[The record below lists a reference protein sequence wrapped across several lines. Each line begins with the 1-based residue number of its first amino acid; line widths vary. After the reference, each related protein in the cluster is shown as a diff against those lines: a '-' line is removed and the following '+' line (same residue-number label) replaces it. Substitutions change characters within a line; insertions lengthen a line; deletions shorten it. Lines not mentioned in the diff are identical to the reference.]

1 MTTLVSARTSLLYT
15 PAMTSM
21 LAGDHGLADVEGL
34 MQRLAVG
41 KAHDHAATI
50 ILDHLASGGKRLR
63 ARLAL
68 AANEALGKKASDA
81 VAWAAACEML
91 HNATLVHDD
100 LQDGDRVRRGRPT
113 SWVTFGSAQAINAGD
128 LMFQLPYAAISTLV
142 TDDGVKWRLA
152 SILARQSSQV
162 IRGQVDE
169 LEMTTRMEIS
179 WPVYDQ
185 AIIGKTSAL
194 FELPVEGAAVL
205 CGHSDVEAAQLT
217 RPFRALGM
225 LFQMQDDVLDL
236 FADKGRESRGSDV
249 REGKVSALVVDHV
262 TRHPSERDWLVGIL
276 KTPREQTTQ
285 QMVDQVIER
294 FQKGGALQG
303 VCERIDKESSR
314 AVNAPELAATPRLAT
329 LMRELVK
336 VIVEPIAA
344 VMRP

>member
-1 MTTLVSARTSLLYT
+1 
-15 PAMTSM
+15 M
-21 LAGDHGLADVEGL
+21 LAADHGLADVEAL

-41 KAHDHAATI
+41 TARDHAATI
-50 ILDHLASGGKRLR
+50 VLDHLASGGKRLR

-68 AANEALGKKASDA
+68 AAAEALGKKVNDA
-81 VAWAAACEML
+81 IGWAAACEML

-128 LMFQLPYAAISTLV
+128 LMFQIPYTAIGTLAV
-142 TDDGVKWRLA
+142 DDGVKWRL
-152 SILARQSSQV
+152 SNILARQSSQV

-169 LEMTTRMEIS
+169 LEMTTRMDTS
-179 WPVYDQ
+179 RQVYDQ

-205 CGHSDVEAAQLT
+205 CGYSDVEAANVT
-217 RPFRALGM
+217 KPFRALGM

-236 FADKGRESRGSDV
+236 YADKGRESRGSDV
-249 REGKVSALVVDHV
+249 REGKVSALVVEHI
-262 TRHPSERDWLVGIL
+262 TRHPSDRDWLIGIL

-285 QMVDQVIER
+285 QMVDEAITR
-294 FQKGGALQG
+294 FQKGGALQR
-303 VCERIDKESSR
+303 VCSRIDEESKR
-314 AVNAPELAATPRLAT
+314 AMNAPELQATPKLAS
-329 LMRELVK
+329 LMSELVK

-344 VMRP
+344 VMRA